1 MERDGPVAG
10 TPMLP
15 ILLAVGRAGPHPVLV
30 SAGAGAIVAMLALVA
45 VAAFAESVW
54 SLLRREPPRR

>member
-1 MERDGPVAG
+1 MVS
-10 TPMLP
+10 L
-15 ILLAVGRAGPHPVLV
+15 LLAVGRAGPHPVLV
-30 SAGAGAIVAMLALVA
+30 SAGAEAIVAMLALVA